1 MQRWHC
7 IRYHSLRGISV
18 RGERQTDRASPLPAA
33 RCLLLLAVSG
43 CAALRCT
50 LDWISLS
57 QLVCLL
63 CVIHYE

>member
-18 RGERQTDRASPLPAA
+18 RGERQTEPPRCPLPAA
-33 RCLLLLAVSG
+33 RSLLAVSG

-57 QLVCLL
+57 QLTCLL